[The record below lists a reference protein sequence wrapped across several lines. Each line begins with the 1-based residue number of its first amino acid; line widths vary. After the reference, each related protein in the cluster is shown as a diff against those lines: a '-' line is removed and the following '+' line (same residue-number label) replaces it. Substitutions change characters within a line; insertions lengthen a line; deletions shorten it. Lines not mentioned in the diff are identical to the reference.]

1 MTTRSHTAL
10 QRVPFTAL
18 SAAVGILAAVAL
30 LGACSTPARPGAQPP
45 AGIPA
50 PGEVL
55 GQGTVIQIGD
65 SAPQFCLGPVAESYP
80 PQCSGPAIAGWDWRG
95 LQGVE
100 TSGDVTWG
108 GYAVQGTWD
117 GTRFTVTSPPMWLA
131 LYDPIRIVDPQRE
144 PENAGMTTQRRLLA
158 IQDELATAGEVQ
170 PLMSWIENGYL
181 FATYVY
187 DDGDIQRH
195 LDATYGA
202 DVVLVRPALR
212 DVNP

>member
-1 MTTRSHTAL
+1 MTSRSHTSL
-10 QRVPFTAL
+10 QRIPFTAL
-18 SAAVGILAAVAL
+18 GVAAGIVAAAAL

-45 AGIPA
+45 EGIPA

-80 PQCSGPAIAGWDWRG
+80 PQCSGPEIAGWDWSG
-95 LQGVE
+95 VQGAE
-100 TSGDVTWG
+100 TSDGVTWG

-117 GTRFTVTSPPMWLA
+117 GTHFTVTSPPMWLA
-131 LYDPIRIVDPQRE
+131 LYDPIRIVDPRRE
-144 PENAGMTTQRRLLA
+144 PENAGTSPEQRLLA
-158 IQDELATAGEVQ
+158 IQNELATVGALR
-170 PLMSWIENGYL
+170 PLTSWIENGYL

-195 LDATYGA
+195 LDTAYGA
-202 DVVLVRPALR
+202 DVVQVRPALR
-212 DVNP
+212 DANP